1 MKLVKVIL
9 FFTVV
14 SFVLSGCRSLKENLS
29 MKKKSNSNEFLIE
42 KKDPLILPPNYKKL
56 PIPQDQA
63 NVEKSVDKK
72 IDFSKVLKKTNKPKN
87 KNQNKSLEKS
97 ISNILNKN

>member
-1 MKLVKVIL
+1 MKLSKVIL
-9 FFTVV
+9 FFAVAT
-14 SFVLSGCRSLKENLS
+14 FILSGCQSLKENLS
-29 MKKKSNSNEFLIE
+29 MKKKSNTNEFLIE
-42 KKDPLILPPNYKKL
+42 KKDPLVLPPNYEKL

-63 NVEKSVDKK
+63 NIEKSVDKK
-72 IDFSKVLKKTNKPKN
+72 IDFSKVLKKTNNPKN

>member
-1 MKLVKVIL
+1 
-9 FFTVV
+9 
-14 SFVLSGCRSLKENLS
+14 
-29 MKKKSNSNEFLIE
+29 MKKKKNTNEFLIK
-42 KKDPLILPPNYKKL
+42 KKDPLVLPPNYEKL
-56 PIPQDQA
+56 PTPQDQ
-63 NVEKSVDKK
+63 VTIEKRVDTK

>member
-42 KKDPLILPPNYKKL
+42 KKDPLALPPSYEKL
-56 PIPQDQA
+56 PIPQDQ
-63 NVEKSVDKK
+63 VSVKKNEDKK
-72 IDFSKVLKKTNKPKN
+72 IDLSKVLKKTNKPKN
-87 KNQNKSLEKS
+87 IDQNKSLEKS
-97 ISNILNKN
+97 ISNILKKD